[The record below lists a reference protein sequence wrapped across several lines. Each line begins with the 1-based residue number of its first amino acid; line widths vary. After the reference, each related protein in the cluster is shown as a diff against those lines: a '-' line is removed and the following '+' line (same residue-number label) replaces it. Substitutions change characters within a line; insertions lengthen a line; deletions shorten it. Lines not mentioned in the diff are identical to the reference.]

1 MKLTSSCTN
10 WELVLDGKPKNITFV
25 GIFFAPNI
33 RGVFSKE
40 AFSSFLK
47 YFTRNSYFFM
57 DLNRIL
63 FNVKM
68 KETNKL
74 RVVYIYI
81 IFLENYVVFKL
92 ILIIIIIIREKLT
105 NIYDNYSTRVKI
117 IKRNFWETMIIVPSE
132 SEFYIILLTVILNR
146 WNGVHRSHG
155 KKNLSFFTIRHYLFK

>member
-40 AFSSFLK
+40 KTSFSSFLK

-63 FNVKM
+63 FNVKLE
-68 KETNKL
+68 ETNKL

-105 NIYDNYSTRVKI
+105 NIYDNYNTRVKNNKKKLLGNYDNCAI
-117 IKRNFWETMIIVPSE
+117 WKW
-132 SEFYIILLTVILNR
+132 ILYNITYSN
-146 WNGVHRSHG
+146 S
-155 KKNLSFFTIRHYLFK
+155 

>member
-1 MKLTSSCTN
+1 
-10 WELVLDGKPKNITFV
+10 
-25 GIFFAPNI
+25 
-33 RGVFSKE
+33 
-40 AFSSFLK
+40 
-47 YFTRNSYFFM
+47 M

-68 KETNKL
+68 EETNKL

-117 IKRNFWETMIIVPSE
+117 IKRNFWETMIIV
-132 SEFYIILLTVILNR
+132 
-146 WNGVHRSHG
+146 
-155 KKNLSFFTIRHYLFK
+155 